1 LETEDDIGI
10 PTDDEWIAD
19 LFALEAESPNRKEQ
33 IALAPEPLFSALLRR
48 NIKRI
53 WPDDIAVHDFV
64 HWVAAPLSAN
74 FAHITAKGGDFVR
87 EQVAAGK
94 SAGAVERYRYD
105 QSMRAHLI
113 NGLFPVLHIAQT
125 LQRWGAPQF
134 RYYDDTVKRLFLASY
149 VLHDYLKLPAV
160 NEQLAAAGLHH
171 DTVNPAKDRPLIEAI
186 LRDCCQQLGLDHL
199 LAPAGGVD
207 QLLHDLLYVVSNT
220 QLRWGTLRNLSALP
234 HLTLPAVQR
243 DLCEQLSR
251 LADYIAYAAGTTP
264 RAVVAH
270 EGLRRELATL
280 SNQLAD
286 LHYHHIADV
295 RGVLTNLIQNAALA
309 AQQSPDCVP
318 ILFAPSGVVY
328 LARRGAIATPSVT
341 AIADNVV
348 QRVKQVAA
356 RQLNNNLTGFGRD
369 GKGLKHADYYH
380 LFFDRLTLLT
390 VGYNATFKIIHGAKA
405 ASAGKRF
412 TKLTAWMEMDIDPQT
427 MEDIRV
433 DQLAEWCYLAEKTV
447 ADLPGGR
454 EAAKVLIDALGL
466 QELYQDFLAV
476 PRDNRAG
483 GVGYHWYFA
492 AGHYFQQNRRL
503 DPQEWQAK
511 IADLVRALTAYLREQ
526 ATAQPVAA
534 VSGDGFDDLRRYVG
548 NVLHFG
554 PESEQTN
561 SAGARDEVVRNPD
574 FAAELARYTN
584 AKKGRGRTPICA
596 LCSSSY
602 TVDKQQEAAV
612 LFAPQV
618 YSNKLNLHGSDAI
631 RDICAICGTEI
642 MLRQLLMNDTSFKGK
657 DFEARNLRYLY
668 FYPNYFFT
676 PETLA
681 IFREVHD
688 QLRNLSFTE
697 LRRQLIDE
705 STAPPTVRLA
715 DSAVW
720 QRLEPLLMS
729 EQPPALGQ
737 DRVLRLHFP
746 EDEPIT
752 FYFLG
757 LPPPGRD
764 AKDAESW
771 VNPALLALLL
781 PLCLDVKV
789 VASASSLPILNE
801 ASELAETV
809 LLDGAHA
816 AIGYITGEE
825 RLNLDQVWRKL
836 QQLATT
842 YLIHLDGNS
851 GMGSKGYDYRWQD
864 LPALARSLAESPLYA
879 FHYLKKWQR
888 KVELDTLPLAKVQ
901 LYLAYYALLTKE
913 DDQHMSHARTLTE
926 LYWRFYRAKRKNGRL
941 NSNSILR
948 PLSEAAKALLMA
960 DRRIYP
966 DREALVELMVGQLH
980 AFIDRVDTRRADGY
994 IPKQTVEGKLSIDEA
1009 AVRSFADHWVNKLFF
1024 DTLRGDVSA
1033 LRGKQLNLLKN
1044 ACEVIYR
1051 DLDAEYW
1058 ALQNQPAPD
1067 DEDLVSDAA
1076 ILENQFASS

>member
-1 LETEDDIGI
+1 MSIDTMSIQDEQNNEVDGSFEDLEEVEKIKKT
-10 PTDDEWIAD
+10 
-19 LFALEAESPNRKEQ
+19 Q
-33 IALAPEPLFSALLRR
+33 LAAEPLFSTLLRR
-48 NIKRI
+48 NIKRL
-53 WPDDIAVHDFV
+53 WPEDAAVQDFV
-64 HWVAAPLSAN
+64 KWVAAPLSAH

-87 EQVAAGK
+87 QQVAEGK
-94 SAGAVERYRYD
+94 AASAVERYRPD

-113 NGLFPVLHIAQT
+113 NGLFPVLHIAHT
-125 LQRWGAPQF
+125 LQQWGAPQF
-134 RYYDDTVKRLFLASY
+134 RYYDDSVKRLFLAGY
-149 VLHDYLKLPAV
+149 VLHDYLKLPIV
-160 NEQLAAAGLHH
+160 NERLGAAGLDH
-171 DTVNPAKDRPLIEAI
+171 DTVNPAKHLPLIEDI
-186 LRDCCQQLGLDHL
+186 IRECCRQLGLEQL
-199 LAPAGGVD
+199 LEPAGGVEG
-207 QLLHDLLYVVSNT
+207 LLHDLIYVVSNT
-220 QLRWGTLRNLSALP
+220 QVRWGTMRNISALQR
-234 HLTLPAVQR
+234 LYLPAAQR

-270 EGLRRELATL
+270 EGLHRELATL
-280 SNQLAD
+280 SNQSTD
-286 LHYHHIADV
+286 LSYHHIADV

-309 AQQSPDCVP
+309 AWQSPDCVP

-328 LARRGAIATPSVT
+328 LTRRGIVAPPAVA
-341 AIADNVV
+341 AIADDVV

-356 RQLNNNLTGFGRD
+356 RQLRNNLTGFGRD
-369 GKGLKHADYYH
+369 GKGMKHADYYH

-390 VGYNATFKIIHGAKA
+390 VGYNATFKIIHSAKA

-412 TKLTAWMEMDIDPQT
+412 TKLAAWMEMDIDPQT
-427 MEDIRV
+427 MEDVRV

-454 EAAKVLIDALGL
+454 DAAKVLIDALGL

-503 DPQEWQAK
+503 DPQQWQDKVAN
-511 IADLVRALTAYLREQ
+511 LVRTLTGYLQQQ
-526 ATAQPVAA
+526 AATQETTTTT
-534 VSGDGFDDLRRYVG
+534 SDGFDDLRRYVC
-548 NVLHFG
+548 NVLHFSPG
-554 PESEQTN
+554 TPATSST
-561 SAGARDEVVRNPD
+561 EVVVEPTATPSNG
-574 FAAELARYTN
+574 FAAELARYIN
-584 AKKGRGRTPICA
+584 AKKARGRTPVCA

-602 TVDKQQEAAV
+602 TVDKQQEAAI

-631 RDICAICGTEI
+631 RDICTICGTEI

-657 DFEARNLRYLY
+657 DFEGRNLRYLY

-681 IFREVHD
+681 IFRDVHD

-705 STAPPTVRLA
+705 STEPPTVRIH
-715 DSAVW
+715 DPAVW
-720 QRLEPLLMS
+720 QRLEALLLT
-729 EQPPALGQ
+729 EQPPLPGQ
-737 DRVLRLHFP
+737 DRLLRLHFP

-771 VNPALLALLL
+771 VNPTLLALLL

-801 ASELAETV
+801 AGELAETV

-816 AIGYITGEE
+816 AIGYITGAE
-825 RLNLDQVWRKL
+825 RLNLDQAWRKL

-842 YLIHLDGNS
+842 YMIHLDGNS

-864 LPALARSLAESPLYA
+864 LPALARSLAETPLYA

-888 KVELDTLPLAKVQ
+888 KAELDTLPTAKVQ
-901 LYLAYYALLTKE
+901 LYLTYYALLTEE

-966 DREALVELMVGQLH
+966 DREALVELMIGQLH

-994 IPKQTVEGKLSIDEA
+994 IPKQETDGKLSVDEA
-1009 AVRSFADHWVNKLFF
+1009 AVRAFADHWVNKLFF
-1024 DTLRGDVSA
+1024 DTLRGDLSA

-1051 DLDAEYW
+1051 DLDARYW
-1058 ALQNQPAPD
+1058 AAQNQPAPED
-1067 DEDLVSDAA
+1067 DDSSSDAELA
-1076 ILENQFASS
+1076 

>member
-1 LETEDDIGI
+1 MSIEVVSIQDEQSDETDISLEEF
-10 PTDDEWIAD
+10 EVV
-19 LFALEAESPNRKEQ
+19 EQ
-33 IALAPEPLFSALLRR
+33 VKKTQLAPEPLFSALLRR

-53 WPDDIAVHDFV
+53 WPDDLAVHDFV
-64 HWVAAPLSAN
+64 NWVAAPLSAR

-87 EQVAAGK
+87 QQLADGKAA
-94 SAGAVERYRYD
+94 SAVERYKYD

-113 NGLFPVLHIAQT
+113 NGLFPVLHIAHT

-134 RYYDDTVKRLFLASY
+134 RYYDDTVKRLFMAGY
-149 VLHDYLKLPAV
+149 VLHDYLKLPEV
-160 NEQLAAAGLHH
+160 NERLAAAGLNHE
-171 DTVNPAKDRPLIEAI
+171 TVNPAKHRVLIEAI
-186 LRDCCQQLGLDHL
+186 LGDCCQQLGLDQL
-199 LAPAGGVD
+199 LAPAGGVE
-207 QLLHDLLYVVSNT
+207 QLLHDLIYVVSNT
-220 QLRWGTLRNLSALP
+220 QVRWGTMRNLSALP
-234 HLTLPAVQR
+234 RLSLPAAQR

-251 LADYIAYAAGTTP
+251 LADYVAYAAGATP

-270 EGLRRELATL
+270 EGLHRELATL
-280 SNQLAD
+280 SNQQAN

-309 AQQSPDCVP
+309 ARQSADCTP

-328 LARRGAIATPSVT
+328 LTRRGAVQPPIVT
-341 AIADNVV
+341 TIADDVV
-348 QRVKQVAA
+348 ERVKLVAA
-356 RQLNNNLTGFGRD
+356 RQLRNNLTGFGRD
-369 GKGLKHADYYH
+369 GKGMKHADYYH

-390 VGYNATFKIIHGAKA
+390 VGYNATFKIIHSAKA

-412 TKLTAWMEMDIDPQT
+412 SKLAAWMEMEVDPQS
-427 MEDIRV
+427 MEDVRV

-454 EAAKVLIDALGL
+454 NAPKVLIDALGL
-466 QELYQDFLAV
+466 QDLYQDFLTV

-492 AGHYFQQNRRL
+492 AGYYFQQNRHL
-503 DPQEWQAK
+503 DPQQWQEK
-511 IADLVRALTAYLREQ
+511 VADLVCTLTAYLQEQ
-526 ATAQPVAA
+526 ADVQLTTN
-534 VSGDGFDDLRRYVG
+534 VSTDGFADLRRYVC
-548 NVLHFG
+548 NVLRFG
-554 PESEQTN
+554 PEADGESTTN
-561 SAGARDEVVRNPD
+561 NQGESTDNNG
-574 FAAELARYTN
+574 FAVELARYTN
-584 AKKGRGRTPICA
+584 AKKGRGRTPLCA
-596 LCSSSY
+596 LCSSAY

-618 YSNKLNLHGSDAI
+618 YSNKLTLHGSDAI

-657 DFEARNLRYLY
+657 DFEGRNLRYLY

-705 STAPPTVRLA
+705 STEPPTVRLGDPA
-715 DSAVW
+715 LW
-720 QRLEPLLMS
+720 QRLEPLLLT
-729 EQPPALGQ
+729 EQPPAPGQ

-764 AKDAESW
+764 AKDAEAW

-789 VASASSLPILNE
+789 VASASSLPIINE
-801 ASELAETV
+801 AGELAETV

-816 AIGYITGEE
+816 AISYITGEE
-825 RLNLDQVWRKL
+825 RLNLDQAWHKL
-836 QQLATT
+836 QQLAAT
-842 YLIHLDGNS
+842 YMIHLDGNS
-851 GMGSKGYDYRWQD
+851 GMGSKGYDYRWQE
-864 LPALARSLAESPLYA
+864 LPALARRLAESPLYA

-888 KVELDTLPLAKVQ
+888 KATLDSLPLAKAEI
-901 LYLAYYALLTKE
+901 YLHYYHYLNLGGKNAMT
-913 DDQHMSHARTLTE
+913 HAQTLTN
-926 LYWRFYRAKRKNGRL
+926 LYRRFYRTRGGKSHAL
-941 NSNSILR
+941 IR
-948 PLSEAAKALLMA
+948 PLSIVAEALLDA
-960 DRRIYP
+960 DSRLFNSKA
-966 DREALVELMVGQLH
+966 ALVEAVHGRLYVRIRQLFRENL
-980 AFIDRVDTRRADGY
+980 AFPPAGSKIEDQDAAIAELARY
-994 IPKQTVEGKLSIDEA
+994 FVEE
-1009 AVRSFADHWVNKLFF
+1009 VFF
-1024 DTLRGDVSA
+1024 GAFRGDLSA

-1044 ACEVIYR
+1044 ACEVLYR
-1051 DLDAEYW
+1051 AKE
-1058 ALQNQPAPD
+1058 A
-1067 DEDLVSDAA
+1067 DEWRARKAA
-1076 ILENQFASS
+1076 GEDVQQELEAVLADEA

>member
-1 LETEDDIGI
+1 MSIETTSIEDEQSTVQEDIFF
-10 PTDDEWIAD
+10 DDAED
-19 LFALEAESPNRKEQ
+19 TALGKKNH
-33 IALAPEPLFSALLRR
+33 LAPEPLFSALLRR

-53 WPDDIAVHDFV
+53 WPDDQAVHDFV
-64 HWVAAPLSAN
+64 NWVAAPLSAH

-94 SAGAVERYRYD
+94 TVSEVARYRYD

-113 NGLFPVLHIAQT
+113 NGLFPVLHIAHT

-134 RYYDDTVKRLFLASY
+134 RYYDETVKRLFLAGY

-160 NEQLAAAGLHH
+160 NERLAAAGLHH

-186 LRDCCQQLGLDHL
+186 LCDCCQQLGLDQL

-207 QLLHDLLYVVSNT
+207 QLLHDLLYIVSNT
-220 QLRWGTLRNLSALP
+220 QVRWGTLRNLSALP
-234 HLTLPAVQR
+234 KLALPAVQR

-251 LADYIAYAAGTTP
+251 LADYIAYAAGATP

-270 EGLRRELATL
+270 DGLRRELATL

-295 RGVLTNLIQNAALA
+295 RGVLTNLIQNATLA
-309 AQQSPDCVP
+309 AWQSPDCVP

-328 LARRGAIATPSVT
+328 LTRRRTIEAPSVT

-412 TKLTAWMEMDIDPQT
+412 IKLAAWMEMDIDPQT

-454 EAAKVLIDALGL
+454 DAAKVLIDALGL
-466 QELYQDFLAV
+466 QALYQDFLAV

-503 DPQEWQAK
+503 DPQEWQVK
-511 IADLVRALTAYLREQ
+511 IADLVRTLTAYLQEQ
-526 ATAQPVAA
+526 ASAQPAA
-534 VSGDGFDDLRRYVG
+534 AISSDDFDDLRRYVC
-548 NVLHFG
+548 NVLRFG
-554 PESEQTN
+554 PELEQT
-561 SAGARDEVVRNPD
+561 SADGGEASSNHD
-574 FAAELARYTN
+574 FAAELARYIN

-657 DFEARNLRYLY
+657 DFEGRNLRYLY

-697 LRRQLIDE
+697 LRRQLVDE
-705 STAPPTVRLA
+705 SSDPPTVRLA
-715 DSAVW
+715 DPALW

-729 EQPPALGQ
+729 EQPPAPGQ

-825 RLNLDQVWRKL
+825 RLNLDQAWGKL
-836 QQLATT
+836 QQLAAT

-864 LPALARSLAESPLYA
+864 LPSLARSLAESPLYA

-888 KVELDTLPLAKVQ
+888 KGNLDSLPPAKAE
-901 LYLAYYALLTKE
+901 LYLRYYHYLNHGGKNAMT
-913 DDQHMSHARTLTE
+913 HAQTLTT
-926 LYWRFYRAKRKNGRL
+926 LYRRFYRTRGGKSHA
-941 NSNSILR
+941 IIR
-948 PLSEAAKALLMA
+948 PLSIVAEALLDA
-960 DRRIYP
+960 DNRLF
-966 DREALVELMVGQLH
+966 DSKAALVEAVHGRLYVRIRQLFRENL
-980 AFIDRVDTRRADGY
+980 AFPPAGSKIEDQDAAIAEFARY
-994 IPKQTVEGKLSIDEA
+994 FVEE
-1009 AVRSFADHWVNKLFF
+1009 VFF
-1024 DTLRGDVSA
+1024 GAFRGDLAA

-1044 ACEVIYR
+1044 ACEVLYR
-1051 DLDAEYW
+1051 AKEAEEW
-1058 ALQNQPAPD
+1058 RARKAAGEDVQQELEAVLA
-1067 DEDLVSDAA
+1067 DEV
-1076 ILENQFASS
+1076 